1 MLREDGPPRRAQDW
15 SNCGTDIA
23 ALVQCTVDVL
33 SSEVDDAGGPEPA
46 ANAFYG
52 VLNIC
57 RVLQLRHEDTRRV
70 HSKDE
75 TARWVIQHLPTDQ
88 HDVVWRA
95 WAAYRSADEATQ
107 RQTARIDWPTG
118 EFMCFRDFARTP
130 LDLT

>member
-15 SNCGTDIA
+15 SNCGPDIA

-75 TARWVIQHLPTDQ
+75 AARWVITAPSD
-88 HDVVWRA
+88 
-95 WAAYRSADEATQ
+95 RSARRGLAGLGRLPIGGRGDSAADG
-107 RQTARIDWPTG
+107 RNRLADGWVHV
-118 EFMCFRDFARTP
+118 
-130 LDLT
+130 LS